1 MDFLLGHT
9 LTNAKGRWRLSSAF
23 FPDKVYA
30 IVTKKRTCKADRSP
44 RAVVDFDD

>member
-9 LTNAKGRWRLSSAF
+9 LTNNKGRWRLSSSF

-30 IVTKKRTCKADRSP
+30 VVKQKRTCKADRSP
-44 RAVVDFDD
+44 RATVDFDD